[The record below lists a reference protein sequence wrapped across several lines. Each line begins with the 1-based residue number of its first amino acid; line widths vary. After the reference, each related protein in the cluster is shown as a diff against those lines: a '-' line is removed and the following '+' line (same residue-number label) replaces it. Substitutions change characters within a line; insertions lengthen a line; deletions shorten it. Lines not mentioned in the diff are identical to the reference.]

1 MQLRASCRNGFL
13 SFGLGLD
20 DFATTV
26 KPSRADVVAQ
36 VDFAGGGL
44 YRDPGHDQGV
54 VRTVHA
60 ALGWGFFV
68 LLNCHG
74 RLLVK

>member
-1 MQLRASCRNGFL
+1 
-13 SFGLGLD
+13 
-20 DFATTV
+20 
-26 KPSRADVVAQ
+26 VVAQ

>member
-1 MQLRASCRNGFL
+1 MQLRASCRKGFL
-13 SFGLGLD
+13 GFGLGLD

-26 KPSRADVVAQ
+26 KPRRADVVAQ
-36 VDFAGGGL
+36 VNFASGGL
-44 YRDPGHDQGV
+44 HGDAGNDQGV

-60 ALGWGFFV
+60 ALGRRFFV

>member
-1 MQLRASCRNGFL
+1 MQLRASCRKGFL

-26 KPSRADVVAQ
+26 KPGGADVVAQ
-36 VDFAGGGL
+36 VHFTRGRLDRDAG
-44 YRDPGHDQGV
+44 YDQGI

-60 ALGWGFFV
+60 TLRG
-68 LLNCHG
+68 
-74 RLLVK
+74 